1 MKQSLSRYYAFA
13 VIALWA
19 VLCFVFFQFFY
30 PYHFFYK
37 EQNQLFLMTS
47 DWLSTY
53 FDRMG
58 WLARMAGDF
67 LTQLYYYLYAGAAIL
82 TVVLTTLFVA
92 LFLLLRRAGVNRHVA
107 LAVALVVSTVE
118 AVFHLH
124 HSFPLSA
131 TLSLLGWVL
140 VLMLVFPFKKKLS
153 TLFGVLLLPV
163 AAWLFGVP
171 QLGKL
176 RGPDWYVERQLA
188 VDCEYYFGHW
198 DKVLSLVEQDSERT
212 PEMKFFYNLVQAQ
225 RKQLPEVLL
234 RFDQPE
240 LGTFYAIGPE
250 TPLMTIKNM
259 NELYWAL
266 GDMTYTERAAMMANV
281 FSPDNRNVRMMKR
294 LAECNIVSGDTAAAQ
309 KYLGILGNTLVFR
322 KWADNAPKAVY
333 YAEKARFNNQK
344 DTVSLG
350 DNAHNIMMQLLD
362 SNPENNVALD
372 YILCSNLLL
381 KDVQNFKR
389 DYDRYCTE
397 RPRLNTLY
405 QEALCIW
412 LAASEA
418 DEAEWQ
424 QYIKSADVLQ
434 RFAQYNEQRGN
445 PRFKGT
451 YWYYFDK
458 ATTPKVQ

>member
-1 MKQSLSRYYAFA
+1 
-13 VIALWA
+13 
-19 VLCFVFFQFFY
+19 
-30 PYHFFYK
+30 
-37 EQNQLFLMTS
+37 
-47 DWLSTY
+47 
-53 FDRMG
+53 
-58 WLARMAGDF
+58 
-67 LTQLYYYLYAGAAIL
+67 
-82 TVVLTTLFVA
+82 
-92 LFLLLRRAGVNRHVA
+92 
-107 LAVALVVSTVE
+107 
-118 AVFHLH
+118 
-124 HSFPLSA
+124 
-131 TLSLLGWVL
+131 
-140 VLMLVFPFKKKLS
+140 
-153 TLFGVLLLPV
+153 
-163 AAWLFGVP
+163 
-171 QLGKL
+171 
-176 RGPDWYVERQLA
+176 
-188 VDCEYYFGHW
+188 
-198 DKVLSLVEQDSERT
+198 
-212 PEMKFFYNLVQAQ
+212 MKFFYNLVQAQ
-225 RKQLPEVLL
+225 RGQLPEVLL

-240 LGTFYAIGPE
+240 LGTFYAIGPD

-259 NELYWAL
+259 NELYWTL

-294 LAECNIVSGDTAAAQ
+294 LAECNMVSGDTAAAK
-309 KYLGILGNTLVFR
+309 KYLGILSSTLVFR
-322 KWADNAPKAVY
+322 KWAENAPKTVF
-333 YAEKARFNNQK
+333 YAEKARYNNQK

-397 RPRLNTLY
+397 RPRPNKLY

-424 QYIKSADVLQ
+424 RYIKSADVMQ

-445 PRFKGT
+445 PHFKGT